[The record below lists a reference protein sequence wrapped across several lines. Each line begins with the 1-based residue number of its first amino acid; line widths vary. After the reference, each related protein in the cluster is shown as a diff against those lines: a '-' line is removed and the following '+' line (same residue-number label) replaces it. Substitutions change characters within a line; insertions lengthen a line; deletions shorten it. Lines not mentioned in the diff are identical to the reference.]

1 MQTQVNTPAKS
12 SKKFLIIA
20 LAAVLLIGG
29 GAAVYAM
36 MINTPKNQYLMAE
49 YNTYEATAES
59 FDNQFGDLMDLSEKA
74 QKEANESDTRIGID
88 MDLGAMGATGMEAAL
103 AQSLL
108 KSAEVQVKTQHDP
121 KKEEGSFKLGVL
133 MNDSEIAGAEFY
145 QNNKQTAIE
154 VPELYSKHV
163 YFENKQFGDLM
174 RKFDSSYV
182 GLEEMQNFFKAYDSY
197 LTDEDAREEMV
208 KEYAEVL
215 KDNIKDDNV
224 TEKDAD
230 FNGESMKALTL
241 TLSEK
246 EVKDILV
253 AYIEKIES
261 DDKLINE
268 IAKQSSLS
276 GGFDTTMSGTASE
289 KDTKKQILDGL
300 KDVKKGIKEDVSMPK
315 GFKQTVIIN
324 SDDVI
329 VSRSFDFE
337 AGPKDSPDEIVAFD
351 YDSESKTDD
360 NDKTKSSW
368 KMVMTPKSGEG
379 TFVFDMKMDSEPKGE
394 GMKRDIKTK
403 FEMTENGA
411 TDGAGFH
418 IWGEGNKEKSKWNL
432 EMTPV
437 GDMAA
442 SELPD
447 FKLQLEHK
455 GKQDLDNDKA
465 QHDFKTTIV
474 VNDPSM
480 GGEMKMD
487 LNIKSKTTFTD
498 KLKFPKLSGDNAV
511 NAAEASDEEIGAI
524 MQEVQMNIQ
533 NFIGENAQLFQGGF

>member
-1 MQTQVNTPAKS
+1 MQTEVNTPAKS

-36 MINTPKNQYLMAE
+36 MMNTPKNQYLLSE
-49 YNTYEATAES
+49 FKSYEAMSES
-59 FDNQFGDLMDLSEKA
+59 FDSQFGDFTDLSEKT
-74 QKEANESDTRIGID
+74 QSEANESDTRVNID

-108 KSAEVQVKTQHDP
+108 KSAELQVKTQHDP
-121 KKEEGSFKLGVL
+121 KNDQGSVKLGVL

-145 QNNKQTAIE
+145 QDNKKTALE

-163 YFENKQFGDLM
+163 YFENKEFGELM
-174 RKFDSSYV
+174 RKFDASYQ

-197 LTDEDAREEMV
+197 LTDEDERKEMV
-208 KEYAEVL
+208 KEYAEIL
-215 KDNIKDDNV
+215 KDKIKDENV
-224 TEKDAD
+224 TEKDVD
-230 FNGESMKALTL
+230 FNGESMTSLTL

-246 EVKDILV
+246 EVKDLLV
-253 AYIEKIES
+253 AYVEKIES
-261 DDKLINE
+261 DDKLIDE
-268 IAKQSSLS
+268 LAKQTAIS
-276 GGFDTTMSGTASE
+276 GGMDPTMTGAQSE
-289 KDTKKQILDGL
+289 KETKKQIRDGL
-300 KDVKKGIKEDVSMPK
+300 KEIKKGIKEEMSMPK

-324 SDDVI
+324 SDEVI

-337 AGPKDSPDEIVAFD
+337 VGPKDAPNDAVAIA
-351 YDSESKTDD
+351 YDSESKK
-360 NDKTKSSW
+360 NSDKTKSSW

-379 TFVFDMKMDSEPKGE
+379 ALTLDMKMDSEPKGE

-403 FEMTENGA
+403 FEMVENG
-411 TDGAGFH
+411 TTEGAGFH
-418 IWGEGNKEKSKWNL
+418 IWGEGDKSKSKWNL

-442 SELPD
+442 AELPD

-455 GKQDLDNDKA
+455 GKQDLDNNKA
-465 QHDFKTTIV
+465 QHDFKTTIL
-474 VNDPSM
+474 VNDPSL

-498 KLKFPKLSGDNAV
+498 KLKFPKLSDGNAV
-511 NAAEASDEEIGAI
+511 NAAEASDEDIAAI

-533 NFIGENAQLFQGGF
+533 NFIGSNAELFQGGF